1 MRDVL
6 SLCSS
11 SSFRLQIVVD
21 FDEIKEVLSLLM
33 QQEKTPPWNLRWYVD
48 VVKQKKRENSLLS
61 VDFIGN
67 ALIVLLGPISSS
79 ISRFSYVVSQLVLHS
94 CHFFACFLVVLHYTT
109 PITILGVKYF
119 ALGSTCGR
127 FPIIE

>member
-33 QQEKTPPWNLRWYVD
+33 QPEKTQLWNLRWYVD
-48 VVKQKKRENSLLS
+48 VDKTKEK
-61 VDFIGN
+61 G
-67 ALIVLLGPISSS
+67 
-79 ISRFSYVVSQLVLHS
+79 
-94 CHFFACFLVVLHYTT
+94 
-109 PITILGVKYF
+109 K
-119 ALGSTCGR
+119 
-127 FPIIE
+127 

>member
-1 MRDVL
+1 MKDEL

-21 FDEIKEVLSLLM
+21 FDKIKEVLSLLM
-33 QQEKTPPWNLRWYVD
+33 QPEKTPLWNLRWYVD

-94 CHFFACFLVVLHYTT
+94 CHFFACFLYMCVTLHHTHYNIRGY
-109 PITILGVKYF
+109 PKYVIYIGF
-119 ALGSTCGR
+119 
-127 FPIIE
+127 EW